1 MKKGKV
7 VEYSA
12 ARVRTDLQCVNDAL
26 CVYVLFLFFIVPF
39 QDERRELSQTP
50 LQLDGFE
57 SNAKVFKTLF
67 EFEGQVNFTQ

>member
-12 ARVRTDLQCVNDAL
+12 ARVRTDLQCVNVAL

-39 QDERRELSQTP
+39 
-50 LQLDGFE
+50 
-57 SNAKVFKTLF
+57 
-67 EFEGQVNFTQ
+67 